1 MIEIIRTYYGTTRH
15 YGAVC
20 KVRMKP
26 AYRCTVCGL
35 VGFVRDEVVYHNCK
49 ENTNE
54 VPVDNFRSPIDGV
67 RFEP

>member
-15 YGAVC
+15 HGAVC

-26 AYRCTVCGL
+26 AYRCTKCGL
-35 VGFVRDEVVYHNCK
+35 IGFVRDDMVYHNCK

-54 VPVDNFRSPIDGV
+54 VPVANFDRPIDGV
-67 RFEP
+67 RLEP